1 MNNASREQR
10 IKQMTRQNRLREE
23 QLIRES
29 EKKHREIQ
37 RNSQKK
43 QLEIIREAQRR
54 KQELLRKNIEREK
67 REEEIM
73 RGNIRKQNEAL
84 KNNNRIHNDYLS
96 ILPQIH
102 ISQRRRSED
111 TQYRERQII
120 SNYLRRRT
128 NQNNND
134 RLIANI
140 IRANN
145 IRRNNN
151 LNRNGPYGQS
161 DEDIINNFVRDLI
174 RNIPV
179 QNITNN
185 NNRNNNNDRNNERV
199 RLNNESNKDNKKI
212 EELLQE
218 TELTEQI
225 MNKLDNKQCLICLD
239 NYLVGEKV
247 SYLPCF
253 HLFHYLCIKSWV
265 ARSNKCPLC
274 KNIIKFE

>member
-1 MNNASREQR
+1 
-10 IKQMTRQNRLREE
+10 
-23 QLIRES
+23 
-29 EKKHREIQ
+29 
-37 RNSQKK
+37 
-43 QLEIIREAQRR
+43 
-54 KQELLRKNIEREK
+54 
-67 REEEIM
+67 M
-73 RGNIRKQNEAL
+73 RGNIRRQNEVL
-84 KNNNRIHNDYLS
+84 QNNNRIRNDYLS
-96 ILPQIH
+96 ILPEINRDP
-102 ISQRRRSED
+102 RRRSED
-111 TQYRERQII
+111 TQYRERHIN
-120 SNYLRRRT
+120 SNYSRQRG
-128 NQNNND
+128 NQNNNNND

-161 DEDIINNFVRDLI
+161 DEDIINNFVSNLI

-179 QNITNN
+179 QNITNNN

-199 RLNNESNKDNKKI
+199 RVNDESNKDNKKI

-225 MNKLDNKQCLICLD
+225 INKLDNKQCLICLD
-239 NYLVGEKV
+239 NYLVGEKI

-253 HLFHYLCIKSWV
+253 HMFHYLCIKSWV